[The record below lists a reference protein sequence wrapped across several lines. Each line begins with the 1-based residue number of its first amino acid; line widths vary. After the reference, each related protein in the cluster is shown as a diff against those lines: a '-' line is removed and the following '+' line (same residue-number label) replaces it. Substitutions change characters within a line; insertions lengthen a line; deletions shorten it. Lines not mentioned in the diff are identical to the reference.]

1 MAAWHATWQ
10 VSSLFCQRVSQDKP
24 RKWPPAKEGSCMFGL
39 KFNLLVLATFFDS
52 PRRFSKVGKTRERKT
67 FR

>member
-10 VSSLFCQRVSQDKP
+10 VSSLFYQRVSQDKP
-24 RKWPPAKEGSCMFGL
+24 RKWTPAKEGSCMFGL
-39 KFNLLVLATFFDS
+39 KFNLLVLATFLDS
-52 PRRFSKVGKTRERKT
+52 SQRFWVGKTRERKT